1 MRVYC
6 FFWLYRPISLRE
18 FLNPVFRAF
27 GDVLHNWSATLW
39 MYNSVYDLNT
49 EVQKYRFIDF
59 DFMIPY
65 INSYIDNVRGIGY
78 YCQFRF

>member
-49 EVQKYRFIDF
+49 EVQKYQFIDF

-78 YCQFRF
+78 YCRFRF

>member
-18 FLNPVFRAF
+18 FLDPVFRAF

-39 MYNSVYDLNT
+39 MYTDLST
-49 EVQKYRFIDF
+49 LIL
-59 DFMIPY
+59 
-65 INSYIDNVRGIGY
+65 
-78 YCQFRF
+78 